1 MSKIK
6 AVDARYTGEEPIW
19 DDWQNWSPEKYWKEY
34 TRSFTFYNYYCNAKD
49 TKPAVI
55 EWMQSHG
62 YTKEEI
68 RAIKSAPDYSP
79 GTTTGTLC
87 TCMNRGMPPLHPNL
101 QGYVDSLN
109 PLHGPIRSDE
119 VFVREQIAAA
129 IANSIRLNPSN
140 DLPTTNTTVAI
151 SPMVRLQK
159 KCLSTMIMDLDL
171 LMDEWCK
178 SGDVVRIIP
187 VFSAMK
193 DHGLPAAS
201 CSQVESYLAKIHTEM
216 SAALLGADPYFV
228 ENYSYLTKKQLTA
241 RVEALASMINDLGK
255 FKNSA
260 KAARAPREKKP
271 TSTAKQIAKI
281 QYMKHSEE
289 FKITSIN
296 PVRIVGAQRLLAFNT
311 KTRMLFDYKSAVA
324 AGLAIKGTTL
334 QNLDEATCR
343 CIRLRK
349 PEEFLQIALN
359 STANQFEKAWTKL
372 TTKEGKPNGR
382 INSDT
387 ILLRAI

>member
-19 DDWQNWSPEKYWKEY
+19 DGWESWSHEKYWKEY
-34 TRSFTFYNYYCNAKD
+34 TRSFNFYNYYCSAKD

-55 EWMQSHG
+55 EWMQTHDYS
-62 YTKEEI
+62 KEEI
-68 RAIKSAPDYSP
+68 LAIKNAPDYSP
-79 GTTTGTLC
+79 GMTTGTLC
-87 TCMNRGMPPLHPNL
+87 TCMNRGMPPLHPGI
-101 QGYVDSLN
+101 QSYVDSVN
-109 PLHGPIRSDE
+109 PSHGPVLSSE
-119 VFVREQIAAA
+119 VFVREYIAAA
-129 IANSIRLNPSN
+129 IATSRRLNYGS
-140 DLPTTNTTVAI
+140 DLSSTNTVAGI

-159 KCLSTMIMDLDL
+159 KCLSTMIMDLDV
-171 LMDEWCK
+171 LMDEWCDA
-178 SGDVVRIIP
+178 GDVVRVIP
-187 VFSAMK
+187 IFSAMK
-193 DHGLPAAS
+193 SHDLPAAA
-201 CSQVESYLAKIHTEM
+201 CSQVESYLSKILIEM
-216 SAALLGADPYFV
+216 SAALLGEDLYLV
-228 ENYSYLTKKQLTA
+228 ENYSYLTKKQLAA
-241 RVEALASMINDLGK
+241 RVDALTSMINDLSK

-271 TSTAKQIAKI
+271 TSAAKQIAKI

-311 KTRMLFDYKSAVA
+311 KTRMLFDYKSDVA

-334 QNLDEATCR
+334 QYSDKAACR

-359 STANQFEKAWTKL
+359 STANQFEKAWSKL
-372 TTKEGKPNGR
+372 TTKESKPNGR

-387 ILLRAI
+387 VLLRVI